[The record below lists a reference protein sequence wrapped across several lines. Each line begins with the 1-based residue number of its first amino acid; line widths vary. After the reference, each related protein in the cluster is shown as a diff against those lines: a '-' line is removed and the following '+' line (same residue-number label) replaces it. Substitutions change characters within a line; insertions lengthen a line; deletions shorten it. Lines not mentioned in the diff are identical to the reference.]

1 MLNSKYRIFLMLSL
15 LFCLICG
22 RGQTTTGQTD
32 VFTSDGAWCWFSDP
46 RAIYYEGTH
55 QRTYAGWITSD
66 GDVTVGFYDHQT
78 DDIKTYVLHTALEV
92 DDHDNPSLLIT
103 PEGKLMVFYSK
114 HSKAYPIQLAV
125 AEAPER
131 IDTWEPTRSLYINDT
146 VAYSGKR
153 DSYTYTNSYMLTGE
167 KNQIH
172 LFWRGM
178 DFKPN
183 YSYSKD
189 GGSTWE
195 TGKIF
200 IQPENI
206 YRNRRPYLKVSS
218 NGKNRLHFAFT
229 DGHPRNE
236 PTNSIY
242 YACYEDG
249 NLVKANGEKI
259 CKMSEIPL
267 GPEEA
272 DMVYD
277 ATITEEKSWIWDVA
291 EGQDGLPV
299 IVYVRYPID
308 SQHVYYYARWDGN
321 TWNNYRLVDSGT
333 WFPQTPENEEE
344 REKNYSGGIV
354 LDHEDPNI
362 VYLSREVNGVFE
374 IEKWMTADG
383 GKTWRSTPVT
393 SNSEYDQVRPFAI
406 RNMPQGQGPQLLWL
420 SNKRYIHYT
429 DYDSSIKMDRSW

>member
-1 MLNSKYRIFLMLSL
+1 L
-15 LFCLICG
+15 LFNVIV
-22 RGQTTTGQTD
+22 GQAQATKGQTD
-32 VFTSDGAWCWFSDP
+32 VLTNDGAWCWFSDP
-46 RAIYYEGTH
+46 RAIYYKGTH
-55 QRTYAGWITSD
+55 SRTYAGWITSD
-66 GDVTVGFYDHQT
+66 GDVVVGFYDHNT
-78 DDIKTYVLHTALEV
+78 EDVKTHVLHKALEV

-114 HSKAYPIQLAV
+114 HSKAYPIQLV
-125 AEAPER
+125 IAEEPEQ
-131 IDTWEPTRSLYINDT
+131 IDKWGIARSLSLNDT
-146 VAYSGKR
+146 VTYQGR
-153 DSYTYTNSYMLTGE
+153 LNSYTYTNSYMLTGE
-167 KNQIH
+167 NNKIH

-189 GGSTWE
+189 GGLTWE

-242 YACYEDG
+242 YARYEDG
-249 NLVKANGEKI
+249 VLVKANGEKI
-259 CKMSEIPL
+259 CKMSEIPFEP
-267 GPEEA
+267 GEA
-272 DMVYD
+272 DIVYD
-277 ATITEEKSWIWDVA
+277 AKETEDKAWIWDVA
-291 EGQDGLPV
+291 EDQEGNPV
-299 IVYVRYPID
+299 IVYTRFPD
-308 SQHVYYYARWDGN
+308 DRQHVYYYARWDGGK
-321 TWNNYRLVDSGT
+321 WNNHRLVYSGG
-333 WFPQTPENEEE
+333 WFPLTPEGEDE

-354 LDHEDPNI
+354 LDHEDPDI
-362 VYLSREVNGVFE
+362 VYLSREVRGVFE
-374 IEKWMTADG
+374 IEKWITDDQ
-383 GKTWRSTPVT
+383 GKTWDSAPVT

-420 SNKRYIHYT
+420 SNRKYIHYT
-429 DYDSSIKMDRSW
+429 DYNSSINIARGW